1 MMHTEPAGYSYGH
14 ADVPAS
20 PVTLRQLEE
29 LKLTVLWS
37 PADEAALHRAG
48 AILLPQTD
56 AILDVWYGF
65 VGAHPHLVA
74 TFAGED
80 GTPDTEYLG
89 AVRRR
94 FARWIDDLCNR
105 PYDEAW
111 LAYQEEIGRRHH
123 PRGKNETDHVASTSP
138 HVPLRDL
145 IGFISP
151 ITLTIR
157 PFLQNGATSPDDVA
171 EMLDAW
177 MKAVT
182 LTVALWAR
190 PYNEQLW

>member
-1 MMHTEPAGYSYGH
+1 MYEDPTGYTYGQPQ
-14 ADVPAS
+14 VLAS
-20 PVTLRQLEE
+20 PVSIAQLDE
-29 LKLTVLWS
+29 LKQSVLWS
-37 PADEAALHRAG
+37 PADEAALRRAG
-48 AILLPQTD
+48 AILVPQTE

-74 TFAGED
+74 TFAGKD
-80 GTPDTEYLG
+80 GAPDMAYLG

-94 FARWIDDLCNR
+94 FAKWIDDLCNR
-105 PYDEAW
+105 PYDETW

-123 PRGKNETDHVASTSP
+123 PSGKNRTDQVESTSQ
-138 HVPLRDL
+138 HIPLRDL

-157 PFLQNGATSPDDVA
+157 PFLQNGDAEADDVQ
-171 EMLDAW
+171 EMYDAW
-177 MKAVT
+177 LKAIT

-190 PYNEQLW
+190 PYNAQLW